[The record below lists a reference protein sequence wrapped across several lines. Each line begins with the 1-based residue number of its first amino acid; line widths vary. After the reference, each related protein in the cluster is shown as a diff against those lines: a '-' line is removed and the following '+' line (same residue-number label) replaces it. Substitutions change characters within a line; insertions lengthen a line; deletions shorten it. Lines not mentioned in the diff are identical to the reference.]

1 MRIQMQRYR
10 GVRIVAVVAVI
21 SVTAAASTWTRPAPA
36 GQRST
41 VRSVTGTASCSTFQG
56 ALQITAYAYRPD
68 PFGYALASVY
78 TGPPNTPGSI
88 SLFSVESDK
97 SNYILDHRCSR
108 SKTSVR
114 LTHRGLRSAGVVK
127 TGYFQSL
134 TAYCGVPGR
143 VIVRYRVGL
152 DSSGK
157 PATATIAVWARRK
170 HSSRLHQF
178 GYVQWSRSRSITYY
192 SPKSCVGQY

>member
-1 MRIQMQRYR
+1 MQHYR
-10 GVRIVAVVAVI
+10 GVRDVAVVAVI
-21 SVTAAASTWTRPAPA
+21 SVIAAASVWTEAAPA
-36 GQRST
+36 AQRST
-41 VRSVTGTASCSTFQG
+41 SRSVTGTVSCSTSQNSM
-56 ALQITAYAYRPD
+56 QITAYAYRPD

-78 TGPPNTPGSI
+78 TGPPNTPATI
-88 SLFSVESDK
+88 SLLAVETDK
-97 SNYILDHRCSR
+97 SNYTLDQRCSR

-127 TGYFQSL
+127 SGYFQSL
-134 TAYCGVPGR
+134 TAYCGVPSR
-143 VIVRYRVGL
+143 VLVRYRIGF

-157 PATATIAVWARRK
+157 PATATLAVWAKRK
-170 HSSRLHQF
+170 HSSRLRQI